1 MTQDVKIP
9 GPKIYADML
18 QELEYIGYVITPAIL
33 DLCDQIDKELDKQD
47 PLPTPN
53 IWEEA

>member
-33 DLCDQIDKELDKQD
+33 DLCDQIDKELDKQN